1 MALDNYVLHD
11 VFEVLLVERDG
22 AGAIKD
28 TRFIG
33 YTSETGFSQSID
45 QETIKAG
52 IGNKTVAQIYKSKDV
67 TFTLTNAVGSDSL
80 LEIQT
85 GAKFE
90 TVAQTLAVT
99 ERVTVI
105 EKDGGAVVKLSKLPS
120 EENDIVGD
128 MVVLDNNN
136 QVIQHN
142 GIVFSS
148 KEISLTDQKYVGK
161 SVVVTYF
168 VKKSSVEVLAIS
180 GETFP
185 TAREIHARSV
195 IYDNETNK
203 IIANVH
209 YIIPKAMP
217 DGNIERSQSAGSN
230 SNDSITFN
238 ALADEKGNYA
248 YYVVEKLA

>member
-22 AGAIKD
+22 AGAVVDSK
-28 TRFIG
+28 FIG
-33 YTSETGFSQSID
+33 YTSETGFSQSIE

-52 IGNKTVAQIYKSKDV
+52 IGNKTVAQLYKSKDV
-67 TFTLTNAVGSDSL
+67 TFNLTNAVGSDSL
-80 LEIQT
+80 LELQS
-85 GAKFE
+85 GSKFK

-99 ERVTVI
+99 ERAKVVAK
-105 EKDGGAVVKLSKLPS
+105 EEGAVVVLSKLPKT
-120 EENDIVGD
+120 EQEIVGEV
-128 MVVLDNNN
+128 VVLDNNN
-136 QVIQHN
+136 VEIEHA
-142 GIVFSS
+142 GLEFAS
-148 KEISLTDQKYVGK
+148 KEVSLADQTHVGK
-161 SVVVTYF
+161 TVVVTFF
-168 VKKSSVEVLAIS
+168 VKKTNVEVLEIS
-180 GETFP
+180 ADTFP

-203 IIANVH
+203 LIANVH
-209 YIIPKAMP
+209 YILPKAMP

-248 YYVVEKLA
+248 YYVVEKLD

>member
-11 VFEVLLVERDG
+11 VFEVLLVERNG
-22 AGAIKD
+22 AGAIQD

-105 EKDGGAVVKLSKLPS
+105 EKDNGAVVKLSKLPS
-120 EENDIVGD
+120 TENDIVGD

-136 QVIQHN
+136 QVIEHN

-148 KEISLTDQKYVGK
+148 KEISLTDKKYIGK

>member
-22 AGAIKD
+22 AGTIKD

-120 EENDIVGD
+120 AENDIVGN

-136 QVIQHN
+136 KVIQHN
-142 GIVFSS
+142 GIVFAS
-148 KEISLTDQKYVGK
+148 KEISLPDKKYVGK